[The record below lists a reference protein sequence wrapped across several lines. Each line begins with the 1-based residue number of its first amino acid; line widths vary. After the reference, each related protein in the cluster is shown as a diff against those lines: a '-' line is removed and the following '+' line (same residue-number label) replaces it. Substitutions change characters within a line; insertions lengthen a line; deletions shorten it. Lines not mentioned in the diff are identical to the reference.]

1 MADKVRGWLHYPT
14 GLFIREYLL
23 EHGEAYPQ
31 EIWRALKEK
40 RKSLGIAYG
49 TVRSFH
55 LNYIY
60 VLKKLGLI
68 QPVRREKVNPKWFP
82 RTYYRIVPGMEDSP
96 LWSAPQ
102 IALDPRRGKPSIRRK
117 YARERKKRLVAAPP
131 ITPEELDR
139 IWSTASAFL
148 KEKGYVISRADF
160 ETVKPEWPS
169 EAGLYATFEERVGY
183 AIRHAAEIAYVSR
196 LARRLTSVEAVPEP
210 FKSEALKLGR
220 ILEREWLRRK
230 H

>member
-1 MADKVRGWLHYPT
+1 
-14 GLFIREYLL
+14 
-23 EHGEAYPQ
+23 
-31 EIWRALKEK
+31 
-40 RKSLGIAYG
+40 
-49 TVRSFH
+49 
-55 LNYIY
+55 
-60 VLKKLGLI
+60 
-68 QPVRREKVNPKWFP
+68 
-82 RTYYRIVPGMEDSP
+82 
-96 LWSAPQ
+96 
-102 IALDPRRGKPSIRRK
+102 LDPRRGKPSIRRK
-117 YARERKKRLVAAPP
+117 YARERKKRLVAAPR